1 MINGGGRGIPTLRST
16 YTSDR
21 SSLGLILLPRVGTG
35 VASYL
40 LANILEVEQAAFA
53 AKKSG
58 EQILMFTM

>member
-1 MINGGGRGIPTLRST
+1 MINGGRRGIPTLCST

-21 SSLGLILLPRVGTG
+21 SSLGLILLPRLGTG

-40 LANILEVEQAAFA
+40 LVNILNVEQAAFA

-58 EQILMFTM
+58 EQILMSTM

>member
-21 SSLGLILLPRVGTG
+21 SSLGLILLPRVDTG

-40 LANILEVEQAAFA
+40 LANILEVEQAALA
-53 AKKSG
+53 VKKSG
-58 EQILMFTM
+58 EQILVSTM